1 MRRCRR
7 EPRRRLQRRPSN
19 RAYFGGFWTWS
30 DQDHLTSR
38 QARRLQRCRPCTRSR
53 TRPPFGRCGASVGRK
68 RRRSGP
74 GRGKASRTSGLA
86 PRSRSKLNT
95 IRPSISIFERWPMII
110 RTRQQNSILP
120 SCGWNKPR
128 RRSHPHKQMGTQAA
142 GPTQSTSIGKLE
154 EIRDEASG
162 PGRGPLASLPR
173 LFGRPAYPVDAYWYR
188 AQFVIAATAANAA
201 LKKDPTALSADQR
214 ARDAWHRAREQAGSL
229 VIGVER
235 ALLTGVRGELRT
247 FLQELE
253 PSALILLAG
262 TFIAGDRQEMQIS
275 GDLADERDRVLNM
288 TQSKQVN
295 GDFLINMATSLRMS
309 PRAHYNI
316 ACYYS
321 SKEIGRA
328 H

>member
-1 MRRCRR
+1 
-7 EPRRRLQRRPSN
+7 
-19 RAYFGGFWTWS
+19 
-30 DQDHLTSR
+30 
-38 QARRLQRCRPCTRSR
+38 
-53 TRPPFGRCGASVGRK
+53 
-68 RRRSGP
+68 
-74 GRGKASRTSGLA
+74 
-86 PRSRSKLNT
+86 
-95 IRPSISIFERWPMII
+95 
-110 RTRQQNSILP
+110 
-120 SCGWNKPR
+120 
-128 RRSHPHKQMGTQAA
+128 
-142 GPTQSTSIGKLE
+142 
-154 EIRDEASG
+154 
-162 PGRGPLASLPR
+162 

-321 SKEIGRA
+321 SKAVWLARQPVRKKEERTQQVDACYSKSIEELELALSALDAGMKRA
-328 H
+328 AKDDPSLSGVKEYRGTGANRGTRDKFSRLVSTKSQ